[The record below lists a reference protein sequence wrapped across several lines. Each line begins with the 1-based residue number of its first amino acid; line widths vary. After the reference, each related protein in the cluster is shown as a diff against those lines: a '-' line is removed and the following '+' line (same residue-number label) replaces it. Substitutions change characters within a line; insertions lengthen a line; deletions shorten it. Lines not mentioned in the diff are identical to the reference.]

1 MFQTDPLSE
10 DVAVVGPITVRLWIA
25 SSAPDTDFT
34 AKLIDVHPPTGD
46 DPKGLALNLTDGIL
60 RCRYR
65 DSWEKPALMEPGRVY
80 AITIEPFAT
89 ANLFRRGHRIHLDI
103 ASSNFP
109 KFDVNPQSGAAEGS
123 GRRRVVATNTVFVD
137 AARPSQVVL
146 QIVPSAALRSLTP
159 A

>member
-1 MFQTDPLSE
+1 
-10 DVAVVGPITVRLWIA
+10 
-25 SSAPDTDFT
+25 
-34 AKLIDVHPPTGD
+34 
-46 DPKGLALNLTDGIL
+46 
-60 RCRYR
+60 
-65 DSWEKPALMEPGRVY
+65 MEPRQVY

-89 ANLFRRGHRIHLDI
+89 ANLFRKGHRIRLDI

-109 KFDVNPQSGAAEGS
+109 KFDVNPQSGEAEGS
-123 GRRRVVATNTVFVD
+123 ARRRVVATNTVFVD